1 MCDLDGTLTTNA
13 MPSELQSL
21 VGFIVLLL
29 VAWMIS
35 ERPRI
40 LAWRTILAGVALQ
53 FVLAALFLKVAL
65 FKRLFMAL
73 NEAVNAIE
81 AATQAGTTFVFG
93 YLGGGL
99 APFAAT
105 HPEAS
110 FVLAFRALPLILVV
124 SALSSLLFY
133 WRVLPF
139 VVKAFSKL
147 LEHTMGIGGAV
158 GLGAAANVFV
168 GMVEAPL
175 LVRPYLSQMSRS
187 ELFIT
192 MSCGMAGIAGT
203 VMVLYASI
211 LGPVVPDAMGHIL
224 IASIVSAPA
233 AIVVSVLM
241 VPPERA
247 MTSGELSPPQVA
259 RSAMDAV
266 TQGTTEG
273 VNLLINVTAMLI
285 VLVALVHL
293 ANQALGLLPHMGS
306 KALTLQGALG
316 WVMAPVV
323 WLVGIPWSEAHT
335 AGALMGPKTV
345 LNEFVAYLDLARLTD
360 TEMSARSRILMTY
373 ALCGFANLGS
383 LGILLGGMGA
393 MVPARRD
400 EIIGLG
406 AKSIVAGTLAT
417 CLTGATVGM
426 LL

>member
-1 MCDLDGTLTTNA
+1 
-13 MPSELQSL
+13 MPPQLQSL
-21 VGFIVLLL
+21 LGFFLLL
-29 VAWMIS
+29 VFAWAIS
-35 ERPRI
+35 ENRRM
-40 LAWRTILAGVALQ
+40 LAWRTLFAGAALQ
-53 FVLAALFLKVAL
+53 FVLAALFLKIPL
-65 FKRLFMAL
+65 FKHLFMAL
-73 NEAVNAIE
+73 NDAVNAIE
-81 AATQAGTTFVFG
+81 KATQGGTAFVFG
-93 YLGGGL
+93 YLGGGP

-133 WRVLPF
+133 WRVLPI
-139 VVKAFSKL
+139 VVKAFSRL
-147 LEHTMGIGGAV
+147 LEKTMGIGGAV

-175 LVRPYLSQMSRS
+175 LVRPYLAQMSRS

-241 VPPERA
+241 VPPDRD
-247 MTSGELSPPQVA
+247 MTTGELLPAQAA
-259 RSAMDAV
+259 RSSMDAV
-266 TQGTTEG
+266 TQGTMEG
-273 VNLLINVTAMLI
+273 INLLINVTAMLV

-293 ANQALGLLPHMGS
+293 ANLALALLPQVEG
-306 KALTLQGALG
+306 KTLTLQAVLG
-316 WVMAPVV
+316 WAMAPVV
-323 WLVGIPWSEAHT
+323 WLVGVPWSEAQT
-335 AGALMGPKTV
+335 AGALMGTKTV
-345 LNEFVAYLDLARLTD
+345 LNELVAYLDMARLTD
-360 TEMSARSRILMTY
+360 AELSLRSRVLMTY

-383 LGILLGGMGA
+383 LGILIGGMGA
-393 MVPARRD
+393 MVPERRA
-400 EIIGLG
+400 EIVGLG
-406 AKSIVAGTLAT
+406 GKSIVAGTLAT

-426 LL
+426 LY

>member
-1 MCDLDGTLTTNA
+1 MTSPNGIT
-13 MPSELQSL
+13 MPPQVQSFL
-21 VGFIVLLL
+21 GFFLLL
-29 VAWMIS
+29 LLAWAVS
-35 ERPRI
+35 ENRRR

-53 FVLAALFLKVAL
+53 FSLAALFLKIPQ
-65 FKRLFMAL
+65 FKQVFMAL
-73 NEAVNAIE
+73 NDAVGAIE
-81 AATQAGTTFVFG
+81 QATQAGTAFVFG
-93 YLGGGL
+93 YLGGAP
-99 APFAAT
+99 APFAMA

-133 WRVLPF
+133 WRILP
-139 VVKAFSKL
+139 VIVKAFSKL
-147 LEHTMGIGGAV
+147 LETTMGIGGAV

-175 LVRPYLSQMSRS
+175 LVRPYLAQMSRS
-187 ELFIT
+187 ELFVT

-247 MTSGELSPPQVA
+247 MTAGELVPAQIA
-259 RSAMDAV
+259 RSSMDAV
-266 TQGTTEG
+266 TQGTMEG
-273 VNLLINVTAMLI
+273 IKLLVSVVALLV

-293 ANQALGLLPHMGS
+293 ANQVMGLLPHPAGR
-306 KALTLQGALG
+306 ALTLQGMLG
-316 WVMAPVV
+316 WIMAPVV
-323 WLVGIPWSEAHT
+323 WLVGVPWSEAQT
-335 AGALMGPKTV
+335 AGALMGTKTV
-345 LNEFVAYLDLARLTD
+345 LNEFVAYLDLARLGD
-360 TEMSARSRILMTY
+360 AELSLRSRLLMTY

-383 LGILLGGMGA
+383 LGILIGGMGA
-393 MVPARRD
+393 MVPERRE
-400 EIIGLG
+400 EIVGLG

-417 CLTGATVGM
+417 CLTAATVGV
-426 LL
+426 LF